1 MPWQLVSSQMGLS
14 SSGLQERRRS
24 QAERTE
30 GPSLG
35 LETPRGSGNSSQP
48 GSGAHWVLLGAGDE
62 APSGCLI
69 GPPQAGATGYLGAQ
83 APGALSQP
91 PDSSSPDRGL
101 PA

>member
-35 LETPRGSGNSSQP
+35 LETPEGAGRAPSREAEPTGFCSGPVTGSLGLPYRPPAGRCHGLSRRPGP
-48 GSGAHWVLLGAGDE
+48 GSPIA
-62 APSGCLI
+62 AP
-69 GPPQAGATGYLGAQ
+69 
-83 APGALSQP
+83 
-91 PDSSSPDRGL
+91 
-101 PA
+101 